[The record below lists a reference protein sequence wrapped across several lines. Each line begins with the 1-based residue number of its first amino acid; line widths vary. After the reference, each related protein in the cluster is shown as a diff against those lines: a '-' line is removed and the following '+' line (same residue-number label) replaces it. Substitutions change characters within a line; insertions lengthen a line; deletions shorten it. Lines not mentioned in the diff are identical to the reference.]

1 MLMLQLRMF
10 FVKSSGRYVVR
21 RYLMIMNRMM
31 YTSTNRAL
39 VGTRPRDNN
48 RTSSHKTPRRAPL
61 GADSVSNIVDNHTT
75 QSFRIRP
82 EFTKTAG
89 RRPSR
94 IGMTF
99 PSFTAITKTSSAL
112 CRIPPERR
120 TIPRSH
126 HRRTFDPRAI
136 LTEINARLH
145 TAVAIW

>member
-1 MLMLQLRMF
+1 MLMLQLRMS

-21 RYLMIMNRMM
+21 RYLMTMNRMM
-31 YTSTNRAL
+31 YTPTNRAL

-61 GADSVSNIVDNHTT
+61 GADSVSNIVDNHMT

-94 IGMTF
+94 IGVTF
-99 PSFTAITKTSSAL
+99 SSFTAIIEASSAL
-112 CRIPPERR
+112 SRVSPERR

-126 HRRTFDPRAI
+126 HRCTFNPGSI
-136 LTEINARLH
+136 LAKIDASLH
-145 TAVAIW
+145 TAFAVR